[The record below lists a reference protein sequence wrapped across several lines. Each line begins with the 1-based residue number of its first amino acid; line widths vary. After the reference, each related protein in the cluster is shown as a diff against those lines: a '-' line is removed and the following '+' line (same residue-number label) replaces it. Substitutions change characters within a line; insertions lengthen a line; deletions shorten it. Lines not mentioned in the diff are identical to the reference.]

1 MYLFDNLP
9 LEIIR
14 YEIIPFL
21 NYHERTAVNLC
32 LPPQD
37 RMSFPLT
44 LPDIIVK
51 GKKKVISNVKNA
63 YWSTVE
69 RPHIVE
75 HPRAPRG
82 DELREITFSDMI
94 IQEQIMGIQLR
105 YGQRKIHQAIKDGIF
120 KREPGK
126 PMKCRCCAANDRS
139 VGI

>member
-14 YEIIPFL
+14 YEIIPYL

-37 RMSFPLT
+37 RLSYPLT
-44 LPDIIVK
+44 LPEFVFK
-51 GKKKVISNVKNA
+51 KVRSKKKVISNIKDP

-69 RPHIVE
+69 PPHIVE
-75 HPRAPRG
+75 YPRARRG
-82 DELREITFSDMI
+82 DELREITFADMI

-105 YGQRKIHQAIKDGIF
+105 HGQRKIHQAIKEGIF
-120 KREPGK
+120 EREPGK
-126 PMKCRCCAANDRS
+126 PMKCRCCEN
-139 VGI
+139 